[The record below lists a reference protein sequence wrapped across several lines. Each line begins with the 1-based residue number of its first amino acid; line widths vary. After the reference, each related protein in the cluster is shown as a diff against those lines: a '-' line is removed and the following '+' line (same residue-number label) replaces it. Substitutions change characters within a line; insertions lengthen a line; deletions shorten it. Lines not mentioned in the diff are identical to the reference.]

1 VRAVTTAP
9 GSSRHLRCSFFVL
22 VDGDGMCH
30 DAGSIAKGVAK
41 GGVYVAKN
49 VAKKA
54 PYAWKAEVRPWM
66 ANRAI

>member
-1 VRAVTTAP
+1 
-9 GSSRHLRCSFFVL
+9 
-22 VDGDGMCH
+22 MCH